1 MPVQTRAQR
10 RRSMSKSSTTVPS
23 DVSPSDVP
31 TVPRPTL
38 RTPSPRALHRARM
51 LPFDTSDTASETS
64 TASSTASDATPRFA
78 TSSLSTTFSCS
89 MKWVMLMWG
98 LLAVVTYASVDPTVT
113 DDVQRWW
120 RATVRN
126 ATAGMHT
133 DEGASEHEMLGCV

>member
-10 RRSMSKSSTTVPS
+10 RRSMSQSNSSSNSSTVSS
-23 DVSPSDVP
+23 DVSP
-31 TVPRPTL
+31 VPRPTL
-38 RTPSPRALHRARM
+38 RTPSPCTLYRARM
-51 LPFDTSDTASETS
+51 QSPDTT
-64 TASSTASDATPRFA
+64 SSTASCTTSDGTPRFA
-78 TSSLSTTFSCS
+78 TSSLPTTFSCS

-113 DDVQRWW
+113 DDMQRWW